1 MRLEVRALVTLACK
15 DLLEQD
21 LLLRQVFSKL
31 QILDLAPIEL
41 IDKPGMAFINLLRI
55 LVQFPTDLGQS
66 LHILPDDRLGIDA
79 RKSGICDGKDVVVCH
94 CLDDLAGLL
103 VVECLQSCD
112 RDQDLLI
119 QSRRVYW
126 VKKLVKPG

>member
-1 MRLEVRALVTLACK
+1 MRLEIRALVTLARK

-31 QILDLAPIEL
+31 KIFDFAPIEL
-41 IDKPGMAFINLLRI
+41 VDKPGMAFINLLSI
-55 LVQFPTDLGQS
+55 LVEFPTDLGQS
-66 LHILPDDRLGIDA
+66 LHILPDDRLSIDA
-79 RKSGICDGKDVVVCH
+79 RESGIGDGKDIVVCH

-103 VVECLQSCD
+103 MVKCFQSRD

-119 QSRRVYW
+119 QSRRICW
-126 VKKLVKPG
+126 CKKHNTS